1 MARIT
6 DIRKCNKIIRVNN
19 QTVMDINSN
28 KEYFSMWVHT
38 AGQETGLGTS
48 PLNIQLNEQMAERLR
63 NYLNEFIEKKFDL

>member
-38 AGQETGLGTS
+38 AGQESGLGTS

-63 NYLNEFIEKKFDL
+63 NYLNEFIEK